1 MCLQSRAGSI
11 PVPHASGSRMPAE
24 TFLQWQPG
32 KTGKSGAFTP
42 FFAPL
47 FHPGGKRGDGLKIH
61 HPVQFRT
68 PGPFFHKISTGK
80 DVDKLTENGI
90 TRSLQEITISAQMHM
105 MDMTARAVALG
116 RDFLEAKEL
125 LGHGKFLPWLEEL
138 GVSSSTAN
146 NYMRVA
152 REVAPGSRMASL
164 PYTKVLALLS
174 APAEAREELAEAAE
188 DKSAAEIRKLIAER
202 NRAAEA
208 ANAETERANHAEADA
223 KRFYQEN
230 GNLQNRIQTL
240 ENDLA
245 KTKADLL
252 TAENNRVEVEVVPK
266 DYEQLKKNQADLIEA
281 AALAE
286 ERAAAAEA
294 ELEAMKSGGEQ
305 QDDISQTLRVAMTA
319 FMAECQAMPAYPEH
333 MQRDQLNIERSL
345 IVLESWCAAMR
356 DALGSVI
363 EHNGAVVIE

>member
-1 MCLQSRAGSI
+1 
-11 PVPHASGSRMPAE
+11 MPTE
-24 TFLQWQPG
+24 
-32 KTGKSGAFTP
+32 
-42 FFAPL
+42 
-47 FHPGGKRGDGLKIH
+47 PGGFDSRPSRQRVAYARGDLLAMAARKDGQERGAVPSSLRFFIPAAGRGDGLKIH
-61 HPVQFRT
+61 PPVQFRT

-90 TRSLQEITISAQMHM
+90 TRSLQEITISARMNMQ
-105 MDMTARAVALG
+105 DMIGKAMALG

-152 REVAPGSRMASL
+152 REIAPGSRMASL
-164 PYTKVLALLS
+164 PYGKALALLA

-319 FMAECQAMPAYPEH
+319 FMSECQAMPAYPEH
-333 MQRDQLNIERSL
+333 MQRDQLSIERSL

>member
-1 MCLQSRAGSI
+1 M
-11 PVPHASGSRMPAE
+11 
-24 TFLQWQPG
+24 QWQPG

-90 TRSLQEITISAQMHM
+90 TRSIQDITLSAQMHM

-152 REVAPGSRMASL
+152 REIAPGSRIASL

>member
-1 MCLQSRAGSI
+1 
-11 PVPHASGSRMPAE
+11 MPAE

-90 TRSLQEITISAQMHM
+90 TRSIQDITLSAQMHM

>member
-1 MCLQSRAGSI
+1 
-11 PVPHASGSRMPAE
+11 MPAE

-90 TRSLQEITISAQMHM
+90 TRSIQDITLSAQMHM

-252 TAENNRVEVEVVPK
+252 TAENHRVEVEVVPK

>member
-1 MCLQSRAGSI
+1 M
-11 PVPHASGSRMPAE
+11 
-24 TFLQWQPG
+24 WQPG

-61 HPVQFRT
+61 PPVQFRT

-152 REVAPGSRMASL
+152 REIAPGSRIASL

-333 MQRDQLNIERSL
+333 MQRDQLSIERSV